1 MRLFSYLCGVN
12 RANTIVAFTGH
23 RAYDGS
29 ANGVLDACIAAL
41 YAEGAR
47 TFRVGMAEGF
57 DLAAAEAVI
66 ALMSVH
72 ADIRLEAYIPWPSFY
87 KRFSAEDQRR
97 YLNIVSR
104 CVLTIYID
112 HNYSHAIFYQRN
124 DRLIEGA
131 DIVVAWWD
139 GSSSGTG
146 YTVKRAR
153 KNKLRVVNLRP
164 DPQLLM
170 EL

>member
-1 MRLFSYLCGVN
+1 M
-12 RANTIVAFTGH
+12 NTRNYIVAFTGH
-23 RAYDGS
+23 RNYDNS
-29 ANGVLDACIAAL
+29 ANDKLRETIVSLHDI
-41 YAEGAR
+41 GAR
-47 TFRVGMAEGF
+47 VFRVGMAEGF
-57 DLAAAEAVI
+57 DMSAAEIVME
-66 ALMSVH
+66 LMTEND
-72 ADIRLEAYIPWPSFY
+72 DITLEAYIPWPSFY
-87 KRFSAEDQRR
+87 KRFAAEDQRR
-97 YLNIVSR
+97 YLDIVNHCS
-104 CVLTIYID
+104 LTIYID
-112 HNYSHAIFYQRN
+112 RSYSHTIFYQRN

-146 YTVKRAR
+146 YTVKQAR